1 MASPV
6 RNILA
11 GSAFAAL
18 LAVLMATPT
27 VAGISSWKVVLA
39 AVGAILFFLS
49 GYGRGTETK

>member
-11 GSAFAAL
+11 GSAFAVL
-18 LAVLMATPT
+18 LAVLMAAPT
-27 VAGISSWKVVLA
+27 IAGISSWKVVLA
-39 AVGAILFFLS
+39 AVGALLFFLS